1 MPSLRTLATDWLDAG
16 RRAVVVEVVEA
27 RGSAPREAGTRMLV
41 SADDTAGTIGG
52 GHLELKAIDEARE
65 MLRCDDLTPRN
76 RHYPLGPALGQCC
89 GGAVTLMLSA
99 LDRTALDAWPDTVPR
114 FHLQL
119 YGAGHVGR
127 AIARALAP
135 MNVRVDW
142 IDEREDEFPASL
154 VDGAAVPWPSHIRAI
169 SIDGVEGEVANAPPG
184 AFYLVLTHRHDL
196 DLRIAEAILRR
207 ADFGFFGL
215 IGSKTKRRQFIRRF
229 EDRGIAAS
237 SVARMTCPIGLPGI
251 DGKEPET
258 IAAAVVAQLLMVSS
272 TQGEVVVE
280 SQRHAACHLPDST
293 QPRQTDAHRPLIEH
307 HAPARGEGQA
317 SAEKR
322 AVLEATGGR
331 QARSTGD
338 TQMVAASHRDE

>member
-1 MPSLRTLATDWLDAG
+1 MPSLRTLATDWLDTG

-41 SADDTAGTIGG
+41 DTDEAAGTIGG
-52 GHLELKAIDEARE
+52 GHLELKAIDEARA
-65 MLRCDDLTPRN
+65 MLRGGDLTPRR

-89 GGAVTLMLSA
+89 GGAVTLTLSV
-99 LDRTALDAWPDTVPR
+99 LDRAALAAWPETPPR

-127 AIARALAP
+127 AIARALVP

-142 IDEREDEFPASL
+142 IDEREDEFPRSPYPGSRM
-154 VDGAAVPWPSHIRAI
+154 DWPSQIRLV
-169 SIDGVEGEVANAPPG
+169 SVDTVEAEVATAPPG

-196 DLRIAEAILRR
+196 DLRIAERVLRR

-229 EDRGIAAS
+229 EERGIAAS
-237 SVARMTCPIGLPGI
+237 SIARMTCPIGLPGI

-258 IAAAVVAQLLMVSS
+258 IAAAVVAQLLVVSS
-272 TQGEVVVE
+272 PAADGVE
-280 SQRHAACHLPDST
+280 RHAACLSNET
-293 QPRQTDAHRPLIEH
+293 L
-307 HAPARGEGQA
+307 QA
-317 SAEKR
+317 SEIDDGSQRGVSGAG
-322 AVLEATGGR
+322 TGRGKGQDGFETTAGAKTR
-331 QARSTGD
+331 PVAGTAP
-338 TQMVAASHRDE
+338 MVAASHRDE